1 MKRHESLAPLSREH
15 HEALILAQLLK
26 KNAPSYR
33 GLPADMPGKVS
44 YAKKIFEDTLKQH
57 FSDEESI
64 LRMAKGIS
72 PQVDTM
78 SADIINEHS
87 VLTSM
92 FGALGAATVESL
104 DELGHFLGRHIRKEE
119 RELFPLLEKHCDDAM
134 LEKIKSVLVH

>member
-15 HEALILAQLLK
+15 HDALILAQLLK

-33 GLPADMPGKVS
+33 GLPADVAGKIS

-57 FSDEESI
+57 FTDEENI
-64 LRMAKGIS
+64 LQMVEGIS
-72 PQVDTM
+72 LQVDTM
-78 SADIINEHS
+78 TADILSEHS

-92 FGALGAATVESL
+92 FDALGAATVESL
-104 DELGHFLGRHIRKEE
+104 DELGHFLDRHIRKEE
-119 RELFPLLEKHCDDAM
+119 RELFPLLEKYCDDAM